1 MIIGLAGRKQ
11 SGKTTAGKIIHGAVL
26 KKYGLIENF
35 VIGEHGKLL
44 VKTSNSSGTTGWGE
58 FDIERKDPVF
68 SDYAEREMWPHIKMY
83 NFSDELKKMCYEL
96 FDIPIE
102 CLYGTDEQK
111 NQKQEHL
118 QWENMPGVGL
128 FNMTKMAGNQGVKGG
143 EMTSRE
149 FMQYLGTEIMRNMYA
164 PVWTNATMKR
174 IAREQSEIS
183 VICDVRFP
191 NEVKAIK
198 DSGGHVIKLERNMH
212 PEDNHA
218 SESSLDCMDK
228 SEFSLIVENQD
239 ITIAN
244 FSQIICNFLSETSQ

>member
-11 SGKTTAGKIIHGAVL
+11 SGKTTAGKIIHGVVL

-68 SDYAEREMWPHIKMY
+68 SDYAEREMWPHVKMY
-83 NFSDELKKMCYEL
+83 NFSDELKRMCYEL

-111 NQKQEHL
+111 NKKQPHL
-118 QWENMPGVGL
+118 QWGNMPTHNVLSFVSRGT
-128 FNMTKMAGNQGVKGG
+128 MTA
-143 EMTSRE
+143 RE

-198 DSGGHVIKLERNMH
+198 DSGGYVIKLERNMH

-218 SESSLDCMDK
+218 SESSLDGVDK
-228 SEFSLIVENQD
+228 SDFSLVVENQD

-244 FSQIICNFLSETSQ
+244 FSEIISNFLNEASQ

>member
-11 SGKTTAGKIIHGAVL
+11 SGKTTAGKILHGSVL

-35 VIGEHGKLL
+35 VINDKGKLL
-44 VKTSNSSGTTGWGE
+44 VKTSDSSGTTGWGE

-83 NFSDELKKMCYEL
+83 NFADELKRMCYEL
-96 FDIPIE
+96 FDIPVE
-102 CLYGTDEQK
+102 CLYGTEEQK
-111 NQKQEHL
+111 NQLQEHL
-118 QWENMPGVGL
+118 QWGNMPTHNVLSFVSKGA
-128 FNMTKMAGNQGVKGG
+128 MTA
-143 EMTSRE
+143 RE
-149 FMQYLGTEIMRNMYA
+149 FMQYLGTEVMRKMYA

-198 DSGGHVIKLERNMH
+198 EAGGHVIKLQRNMF
-212 PEDNHA
+212 PEDNHP
-218 SESSLDCMDK
+218 SESSLDDIDA
-228 SEFSLIVENQD
+228 SEFSIVLENQD
-239 ITIAN
+239 VTLADFSETI
-244 FSQIICNFLSETSQ
+244 SNFLQEVSE